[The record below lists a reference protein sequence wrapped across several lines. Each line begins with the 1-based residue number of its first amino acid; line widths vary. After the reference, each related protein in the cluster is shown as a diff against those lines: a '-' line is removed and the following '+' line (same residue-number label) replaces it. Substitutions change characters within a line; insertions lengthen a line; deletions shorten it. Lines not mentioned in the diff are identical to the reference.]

1 MSAARGYE
9 QDTRVLATAKR
20 LRIDAATAEIA
31 RGFESA
37 GVQSR
42 LLKGPALATW
52 YADDPARTY
61 MDCDLWLRPGDT
73 STAAEALAGLGFSPC
88 VYDRDLPEWWESHAQ
103 AWSRDADG
111 VVVDL
116 HRRLQGI
123 GVDVE
128 TAWEVLAA
136 PAERL
141 PVAGELVAAL
151 ALPARVLYVT
161 LHAAHHGRG
170 TAKAVSHVERAV
182 SAVDDATWR
191 HAAALAERVAAL
203 DAFAAG
209 LRLVPAGAALADR
222 LGFRHVQSVKVAL
235 EASGPPP
242 VALGFE
248 QLASAGGWWARVG
261 IIARKVVP
269 PPSFIRR
276 WWPVAEDDRR
286 MLALAYLYRPVWLLQ
301 KAPAGLRAWRE
312 ARRQVRSG
320 R

>member
-1 MSAARGYE
+1 MVGPRGYE
-9 QDTRVLATAKR
+9 QDTRVLAAAKR

-42 LLKGPALATW
+42 LLKGPALASW

-61 MDCDLWLRPGDT
+61 MDCDLWVRPGDT
-73 STAAEALAGLGFSPC
+73 SAAAEALAGLGFSPC

-116 HRRLQGI
+116 HRRLQGL
-123 GVDVE
+123 GVDGE

-141 PVAGELVAAL
+141 PVAGELVPAL

-191 HAAALAERVAAL
+191 HAAALAERVAAV
-203 DAFAAG
+203 DAFVAG

-222 LGFRHVQSVKVAL
+222 LGFGHVQSVRVAL
-235 EASGPPP
+235 EASSPPP

-248 QLASAGGWWARVG
+248 QLVRAGGWWARVG
-261 IIARKVVP
+261 IIVRKVVP

-276 WWPVAEDDRR
+276 WWPAADGNRR
-286 MLALAYLYRPVWLLQ
+286 MLAFAYLYRPVWLVK

-312 ARRQVRSG
+312 ARRRVRRG

>member
-1 MSAARGYE
+1 MTDSRGYE
-9 QDTRVLATAKR
+9 QDARLRAAAKR

-52 YADDPARTY
+52 YADEPARSY
-61 MDCDLWLRPGDT
+61 MDCDLWVRPGDRNP
-73 STAAEALAGLGFSPC
+73 AADALTRLGFSPC
-88 VYDRDLPEWWESHAQ
+88 FYDQDLPEWWESHAQ

-111 VVVDL
+111 VIVDV
-116 HRRLQGI
+116 HRRLQGL
-123 GVDVE
+123 GVDDE
-128 TAWEVLAA
+128 TAWEVLSE

-141 PVAGELVAAL
+141 PVAGEFVPAL
-151 ALPARVLYVT
+151 PLPARVLYVT
-161 LHAAHHGRG
+161 LHAAHHGRE

-182 SAVDDATWR
+182 SVVDEATWR
-191 HAAALAERVAAL
+191 DAAGLAERVAAV

-209 LRLVPAGAALADR
+209 LHLVPAGAALAER

-235 EASGPPP
+235 QASSPPP

-248 QLASAGGWWARVG
+248 QLASASGWWARVG

-276 WWPVAEDDRR
+276 WWPAAEDDRR

-301 KAPAGLRAWRE
+301 KAPVGLRAWRA